1 MVIKLGQAA
10 LIVFI
15 IFAIFTIIFLLT
27 SCIFSITNFN
37 GERKGNDEE
46 KAPEPFK
53 MQVNILKLTI
63 DQPKSQTPII
73 RWKTLK

>member
-37 GERKGNDEE
+37 GERKDNDEE

-53 MQVNILKLTI
+53 MQVY
-63 DQPKSQTPII
+63 
-73 RWKTLK
+73 

>member
-46 KAPEPFK
+46 NAPEPFK
-53 MQVNILKLTI
+53 MQVRIMKLI
-63 DQPKSQTPII
+63 CVKS
-73 RWKTLK
+73 

>member
-37 GERKGNDEE
+37 GERKGNDEK

-53 MQVNILKLTI
+53 MQVY
-63 DQPKSQTPII
+63 
-73 RWKTLK
+73 